1 MARPKPRVLV
11 VDDDPLSVELI
22 LAHLEGSG
30 FLIETASDGAEGWVR
45 LESRPDDFDVVVLDR
60 IMPRMGGMELLRR
73 IKKHPLLAALPVIMQ
88 TSAGELQQVVEGI
101 SAGAYYYLT
110 KPFEADM
117 LRSMVRAAVEDYER
131 FRILQRDVR
140 TSAGMLRLMQT
151 GVFEFRTPEEATD
164 LGSFLAKACHDP
176 ERVVIGLSELLI
188 NAVEHGNLEISYE
201 EKSELMRSGR
211 WAEEVRRRLQDDRLS
226 ARVATARLERDR
238 GRMRIVIRDQGRGFD
253 PAPYLQIDPG
263 RVFDSHGRGIAIAN
277 LLSFDEIRYRDG
289 GREVEASVSC
299 PGYSPR

>member
-1 MARPKPRVLV
+1 MVRPRARVLV

-22 LAHLEGSG
+22 LEYLASAGYE
-30 FLIETASDGAEGWVR
+30 IETASDGRDGWTR
-45 LESRPDDFDVVVLDR
+45 LESRPDDFDVVLLDR
-60 IMPRMGGMELLRR
+60 VMPRMGGLELLQR
-73 IKKHPLLAALPVIMQ
+73 IKKHPLLAALPVIME
-88 TSAGELQQVVEGI
+88 TSLGDRQEVLEGI
-101 SAGAYYYLT
+101 RAGAYYYLT
-110 KPFEADM
+110 KPFDSDM

-140 TSAGMLRLMQT
+140 TSAGMLRLMRT

-164 LGSFLAKACHDP
+164 LGSFLAKACKDP

-211 WAEEVRRRLQDDRLS
+211 WSEEVRRRLETERF
-226 ARVATARLERDR
+226 AHRVATARFERDDN
-238 GRMRIVIRDQGRGFD
+238 RMRIVICDQGAGFD
-253 PAPYLQIDPG
+253 PSPYLHIDPG

-277 LLSFDEIRYRDG
+277 LLSFDEIQYQDG
-289 GREVEASVSC
+289 GREVVATVTC
-299 PGYSPR
+299 TARRP

>member
-22 LAHLEGSG
+22 LEHLASG
-30 FLIETASDGAEGWVR
+30 GYEIETARDGAEGWAK
-45 LESRPDDFDVVVLDR
+45 LEGRPDDFDVVLLDR

-73 IKKHPLLAALPVIMQ
+73 IKNHSMLAALPVIME
-88 TSAGELQQVVEGI
+88 TSAGDLQEVVEGI
-101 SAGAYYYLT
+101 RAGAYYYLT
-110 KPFEADM
+110 KPFEADV
-117 LRSMVRAAVEDYER
+117 LRSMVRAAAEDYER
-131 FRILQRDVR
+131 YRILQRDVR
-140 TSAGMLRLMQT
+140 TSAGMLRLMRT
-151 GVFEFRTPEEATD
+151 GTFEFRTPEEATD
-164 LGSFLAKACHDP
+164 LGSFLAKACRDP

-211 WAEEVRRRLQDDRLS
+211 WSEEIRRRLGTERFA
-226 ARVATARLERDR
+226 ARVATARMERDR
-238 GRMRIVIRDQGRGFD
+238 SRMRIVIRDQGRGFD
-253 PAPYLQIDPG
+253 PAPYLRIDPG

-289 GREVEASVSC
+289 GREVEASVTC
-299 PGYSPR
+299 PEFANG